1 MLFPYFSSPVTLQ
14 GTNHIDKEPFDTLQ
28 NSFFTTNDVAIVE
41 LADFLSLTGNK
52 HVSLRNQI

>member
-41 LADFLSLTGNK
+41 LADFFKSHRQQTRLS
-52 HVSLRNQI
+52 

>member
-14 GTNHIDKEPFDTLQ
+14 GTKHIDKEPFDTLR

-41 LADFLSLTGNK
+41 LAVFF
-52 HVSLRNQI
+52 